1 MFSRGVNMKKLIF
14 VLILFS
20 TVSLNAKTFIR
31 EYTYNASE
39 ADSKITS
46 RAIALEQVK
55 RLLLE
60 ELGVYVHSTLQS
72 EEIEISGEVKELTAK
87 QIEIISAGMW
97 DLGFITLH
105 KEKTLTLA
113 AALAL
118 ILVLYLF
125 FKYTMKK
132 SILRINEGINP

>member
-1 MFSRGVNMKKLIF
+1 MKNLIF
-14 VLILFS
+14 ILILFS
-20 TVSLNAKTFIR
+20 AVYLNAKTWVR

-60 ELGVYVHSTLQS
+60 ELGVYVHSTLKN

-87 QIEIISAGMW
+87 QIEIISAG
-97 DLGFITLH
+97 ITET
-105 KEKTLTLA
+105 KIIEETWNGTSKA
-113 AALAL
+113 NPW
-118 ILVLYLF
+118 
-125 FKYTMKK
+125 
-132 SILRINEGINP
+132 RIG